1 MTSATMSSATAGLHL
16 SLNAKICAAATA
28 LVVLSLG
35 ITSTVIGFRSSA
47 NAEESTMNLVRTS
60 ARQAAGALQGRIST
74 NLAKV
79 TALSGAMVNTKKAQ
93 LPLQREQIGEM
104 VKSTLASSEDFIGTA
119 VTWEPNALDGK
130 DADYADKKPE
140 YDATG
145 RFMPYWTKSANGS
158 FHVDPIVFDPKTHGA
173 DDWYDIPKKSGKVYF
188 TEPYVYPIEGKDV
201 LMASLVSP
209 IMIDGKFQGVASAD
223 FSLGQLTKI
232 LENLRPMDGAQLALI
247 SNGGAYAAHADAG
260 KINKKADDV
269 LPAALEHIARGQTYE
284 YVDSEGL
291 VHLFQPVQIHP
302 DTAAWSVRV
311 SFPQA
316 IATASARDLL
326 QYALGVSLLCAVVAA
341 AILVSVLY
349 RLTAPLR
356 SLGKTMTDMA
366 SGEADLSL
374 RIPVRGTDELA
385 VIGNGFNQFVEKIHH
400 VLTQVRASA
409 ENVSTASAE
418 IASGNHDLSARTESQ
433 ASALEETAA
442 SMEELSGTVKQNA
455 EGARQANQLALSAS
469 TVATQGG
476 DVVNKV
482 VVTMKEINEASRKIG
497 DIIGVI
503 DGIAFQ
509 TNILALNAA
518 VEAARAGEQGRGFAV
533 VASEVRSLAGRSAEA
548 AKEIKTLINA
558 SVERVNQG
566 SSLVDEAGTTMSE
579 VVDAIRRVTDIMGE
593 ITSAS
598 NEQAL
603 GVAQVGEA
611 VTQMDQAT
619 QQNAALVEEMAAA
632 ASGLKNQAQ
641 ELVAVVGTFKLGH
654 SDAQTGAPALP
665 YHRQV

>member
-1 MTSATMSSATAGLHL
+1 MHASTLHL
-16 SLNAKICAAATA
+16 SLNTKISMAATA

-35 ITSTVIGFRSSA
+35 ITSAVIGFRSSA
-47 NAEESTMNLVRTS
+47 TAEESTMNLVRTS

-79 TALSGAMVNTKKAQ
+79 TSLSGAMTNTKKAQ
-93 LPLQREQIGEM
+93 LPLQREQISEM
-104 VKSTLASSEDFIGTA
+104 VKSTLASSEDFIGSA

-145 RFMPYWTKSANGS
+145 RYMPYWTKNAGGA
-158 FHVDPIVFDPKTHGA
+158 FHVDPIVFDPKTPGN
-173 DDWYDIPKKSGKVYF
+173 DDWYDIPKKTGKVHF

-201 LMASLVSP
+201 LMASLVAP
-209 IMIDGKFQGVASAD
+209 IMIDGQFKGVASAD
-223 FSLGQLTKI
+223 FGLKELTKI
-232 LENLRPMDGAQLALI
+232 LADLRPMEGAQLALI
-247 SNGGAYAAHADAG
+247 SNGGAYAAHAQTE
-260 KINKKADDV
+260 KINKKAEDV
-269 LPAALEHIARGQTYE
+269 MPAALESIAKGLPYE
-284 YVDSEGL
+284 YVDADGMA
-291 VHLFQPVQIHP
+291 HIFQPVKVHP

-311 SFPQA
+311 SFAQT
-316 IATASARDLL
+316 IATASARSLM
-326 QYALGVSLLCAVVAA
+326 QYALGVSLLCAIVAA
-341 AILVSVLY
+341 VVLVSVLY

-356 SLGKTMTDMA
+356 SLGQSMTDMA

-374 RIPVRGTDELA
+374 RMPVKGNDELA
-385 VIGNGFNQFVEKIHH
+385 VIGMGFNQFMEKIHR
-400 VLTQVRASA
+400 VMTQVRTSA

-433 ASALEETAA
+433 ASALEQTAA
-442 SMEELSGTVKQNA
+442 SMEELSSTVKQNA
-455 EGARQANQLALSAS
+455 DNARQANQLAQSAS
-469 TVATQGG
+469 TVAIKGG
-476 DVVNKV
+476 EVVAQV
-482 VVTMKEINEASRKIG
+482 VDTMKHINDSSKRIF

-548 AKEIKTLINA
+548 AKEIKSLIGA
-558 SVERVNQG
+558 SVERVEHGNA
-566 SSLVDEAGTTMSE
+566 LVAQARGTMTE
-579 VVDAIRRVTDIMGE
+579 VVSSIRRVTDIMGE
-593 ITSAS
+593 ISAAS
-598 NEQAL
+598 SEQAA

-611 VTQMDQAT
+611 VTHMDQAT

-632 ASGLKNQAQ
+632 ASSLESQAQ
-641 ELVAVVGTFKLGH
+641 ELVQTVAVFKLPAGQGTFAGEPLYLNSSK
-654 SDAQTGAPALP
+654 
-665 YHRQV
+665 